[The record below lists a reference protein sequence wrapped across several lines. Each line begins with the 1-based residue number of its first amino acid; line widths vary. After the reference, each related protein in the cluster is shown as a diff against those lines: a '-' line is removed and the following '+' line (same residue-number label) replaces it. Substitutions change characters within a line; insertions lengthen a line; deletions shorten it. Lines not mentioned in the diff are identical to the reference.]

1 MSLLLQNKNI
11 YKEKDLN
18 QNEKEN
24 EKEKN
29 DNINKIYD
37 KQKVQKIYQEIKGK
51 DNEINYPKIEIHE
64 NIDSKNNMEEMKNNL
79 NNHNISNLNEI
90 IEQNKTKEILNP
102 NNINNDEIYIKENN
116 NDNNEIGQLIDNDVY
131 ALLEHKNEIKEIE
144 NNNNENNNKEIN
156 SQLDNNNQINEN
168 IINNNDLNSSDNK
181 CVYSQDENSPSS
193 EKEKNE
199 IIESNEI
206 ENDLNMNNNCEN
218 LNELIDSNLFLEEKL
233 NKLIS
238 EIEKER
244 IEFESNSNGFKEQ
257 ISKLDNQISKLSQ
270 ENKAI
275 YNQFS
280 KIKKEINEKYNKMI
294 PCIFGKELRR
304 KKNINEIFN
313 YSSLDQLNDIKEKQ
327 IVNFNKS
334 KNILEKEIKF
344 LEKKVKDNLYSTNSI
359 KGEYNLIMIN
369 SKNDQLKIKLF
380 ELNQKIIN
388 LKKEI
393 KELEFLNLKHDQC
406 EKNIQNLL
414 EKYKNIKIQ
423 YLYEIE
429 NKNISE
435 FKKINFINKKKN
447 IQIRKRNDNKF
458 QKKIILKKSNSEL
471 NISSTLNKTNQINR
485 KLIESLYKE
494 HKNDD
499 ILCEKKIK
507 SPDYISLFKI
517 EEKNAL
523 MNFIPLNALKKFEDK
538 FEKIYFEKKN
548 CINKFIENENELKS
562 KMSSLNN
569 LINENV
575 NKNKIIINSSK
586 SYQKHI
592 NIQLNEIQSIKRK
605 INLINNEIEKEKKNE
620 LKLVSKNNIITQKI
634 KLIRSVFKEIHD
646 EDITMKENIK
656 KNLENKMNN
665 LKKNNSE
672 SIFKN
677 NKSELVMLPKNINE
691 VKSEINFLTKSDKK
705 KDNELK

>member
-1 MSLLLQNKNI
+1 
-11 YKEKDLN
+11 
-18 QNEKEN
+18 
-24 EKEKN
+24 
-29 DNINKIYD
+29 
-37 KQKVQKIYQEIKGK
+37 
-51 DNEINYPKIEIHE
+51 
-64 NIDSKNNMEEMKNNL
+64 
-79 NNHNISNLNEI
+79 
-90 IEQNKTKEILNP
+90 
-102 NNINNDEIYIKENN
+102 
-116 NDNNEIGQLIDNDVY
+116 
-131 ALLEHKNEIKEIE
+131 
-144 NNNNENNNKEIN
+144 
-156 SQLDNNNQINEN
+156 
-168 IINNNDLNSSDNK
+168 
-181 CVYSQDENSPSS
+181 
-193 EKEKNE
+193 
-199 IIESNEI
+199 
-206 ENDLNMNNNCEN
+206 
-218 LNELIDSNLFLEEKL
+218 
-233 NKLIS
+233 
-238 EIEKER
+238 
-244 IEFESNSNGFKEQ
+244 
-257 ISKLDNQISKLSQ
+257 
-270 ENKAI
+270 
-275 YNQFS
+275 
-280 KIKKEINEKYNKMI
+280 
-294 PCIFGKELRR
+294 
-304 KKNINEIFN
+304 
-313 YSSLDQLNDIKEKQ
+313 
-327 IVNFNKS
+327 
-334 KNILEKEIKF
+334 
-344 LEKKVKDNLYSTNSI
+344 
-359 KGEYNLIMIN
+359 MIN

-677 NKSELVMLPKNINE
+677 NKSELVKLPKNINE

>member
-1 MSLLLQNKNI
+1 M
-11 YKEKDLN
+11 
-18 QNEKEN
+18 
-24 EKEKN
+24 
-29 DNINKIYD
+29 
-37 KQKVQKIYQEIKGK
+37 
-51 DNEINYPKIEIHE
+51 
-64 NIDSKNNMEEMKNNL
+64 
-79 NNHNISNLNEI
+79 
-90 IEQNKTKEILNP
+90 
-102 NNINNDEIYIKENN
+102 
-116 NDNNEIGQLIDNDVY
+116 
-131 ALLEHKNEIKEIE
+131 
-144 NNNNENNNKEIN
+144 
-156 SQLDNNNQINEN
+156 
-168 IINNNDLNSSDNK
+168 
-181 CVYSQDENSPSS
+181 
-193 EKEKNE
+193 
-199 IIESNEI
+199 
-206 ENDLNMNNNCEN
+206 
-218 LNELIDSNLFLEEKL
+218 
-233 NKLIS
+233 
-238 EIEKER
+238 
-244 IEFESNSNGFKEQ
+244 
-257 ISKLDNQISKLSQ
+257 
-270 ENKAI
+270 
-275 YNQFS
+275 
-280 KIKKEINEKYNKMI
+280 
-294 PCIFGKELRR
+294 
-304 KKNINEIFN
+304 
-313 YSSLDQLNDIKEKQ
+313 
-327 IVNFNKS
+327 
-334 KNILEKEIKF
+334 
-344 LEKKVKDNLYSTNSI
+344 
-359 KGEYNLIMIN
+359 
-369 SKNDQLKIKLF
+369 
-380 ELNQKIIN
+380 
-388 LKKEI
+388 
-393 KELEFLNLKHDQC
+393 
-406 EKNIQNLL
+406 
-414 EKYKNIKIQ
+414 
-423 YLYEIE
+423 
-429 NKNISE
+429 
-435 FKKINFINKKKN
+435 
-447 IQIRKRNDNKF
+447 
-458 QKKIILKKSNSEL
+458 

-677 NKSELVMLPKNINE
+677 NKSELVKLPKNINE

>member
-18 QNEKEN
+18 QNEKE
-24 EKEKN
+24 KEKN

-37 KQKVQKIYQEIKGK
+37 KQKVQKIYQVIKGK

-64 NIDSKNNMEEMKNNL
+64 NIESKNNMEEMNNNL

-156 SQLDNNNQINEN
+156 SPLDNNNQINEN

-206 ENDLNMNNNCEN
+206 FENDLNMNNNCEN

-499 ILCEKKIK
+499 FLCEKKIK

-677 NKSELVMLPKNINE
+677 NKSELVKLPKNINE